1 MEKKKNNFLVKILV
15 VVGFITGILALI
27 MSFLPLNLISFAP
40 ATIAVISGG
49 VALIIAKRTKG
60 KIKGSIAVL
69 SIAILS
75 MLIGGISEIAYEN
88 AVDQDEEFLIA
99 TEASIDSVDA
109 DLLEALEELDGIV
122 DESEEFIEEEL

>member
-1 MEKKKNNFLVKILV
+1 MEKKRNNFLVKILV

-49 VALIIAKRTKG
+49 IALVIAKRTNG

-69 SIAILS
+69 SIAVLS
-75 MLIGGISEIAYEN
+75 MLIGGISELAYEN
-88 AVDQDEEFLIA
+88 TVDQDKEFLEA
-99 TEASIDSVDA
+99 AEASVDSVDA